1 MSFALVCIGM
11 IVVLGIVAAVANLFD
26 KGNDSIEQGH
36 DCSTCTAAKDESC
49 KLHCLIKETG
59 DRSQETGDR
68 RQEKGVR
75 RQESGDRSQEKGDRR
90 LFLFF
95 YLFTFLLFASG
106 CSTKHNTAK
115 SRWWHSFNAKYNIY
129 YNGQQAFIDGNL
141 EKEKGNKDNYTENLP
156 LYPVGNKTSREI
168 GSGQYDRAIEKAEK
182 AIKMHSIKAKP
193 EWKSNKTKTAK
204 DREWLERK
212 EYNPFIW
219 KAWMLLGKAQFQKGA
234 FDEAA
239 ATFSYMSR
247 LYQTQPLQN
256 GLARAWLAKCYVEL
270 DWLYDAEDVIRNM
283 NRDSVDFRTIK
294 DWDYTY
300 ADYYLRAGELEKAVP
315 YLKKVIKHEKR
326 SKQKAREWFLLGQ
339 IQRQLGNR
347 AEAERAFRKV
357 VGCHPPYELEFNAR
371 IAQTE
376 VIAAENAKG
385 MISRLKRMAVN
396 DNNKDY
402 LDQVYYAMG
411 NIYMAQKDTTK
422 AIAAYEKGNEKATR
436 SGTEKGVL
444 LLTLG
449 NLYWELEKY
458 NDAQRCYGEAIGLLD
473 KERKDYEELSNRS
486 RVLDELVPY
495 TDAIHLQDSL
505 LELSTLPEEELLKVI
520 DRIISDLKKKEKEEL
535 RRQQELEAEQIQQQ
549 NEARGNNNQR
559 PNAPAAP
566 TIPQQGNGQWY
577 FYNPMTV
584 NQGKATFQR
593 QWGKRENSDDWQRV
607 NRTVV
612 NLTPEET
619 SPTDPSNPSDP
630 SLATDSLGALTDSI
644 AANVNDSIPEDTLA
658 NDPHNREY
666 YLAQIPTTDE
676 MKAACHDIIKDG
688 LLHSGIIFKDK
699 LENLRLS
706 EKQFMR
712 LTGDYPDFEHLDEAW
727 YHLFLLYSRQG
738 REDLADS
745 CLSHLKTGHPESEW
759 TILLSDPYYFENAQ
773 FGEHIEDSLYAATYQ
788 AFKDDNHQMIR
799 ANAKLSE
806 ERFPLGENRAKFIF
820 IDGLSRLN
828 DGDGDGCIEQL
839 KTVVEKYPE
848 SEVSELAGMIIKGVQ
863 DGRRLHGGKF
873 DIGDVWSRRDITLT
887 EDSTQTDTLN
897 AAREQDFLFILTYQP
912 DSVSENQLLYE
923 MARYNFT
930 NFLVRNF
937 EIQIEAAE
945 PPYIEEEE
953 EAMPGEYHR
962 MVFSG
967 FLSYDEALQ
976 YARQLYADKVMAE
989 RLKPCLSLIIS
1000 SQNLALLGSR
1010 FTYEEYERF
1019 YEKTFMPMK
1028 ISEEKLLIRPEGMDS
1043 TDPEDISGPEETTEG
1058 EDDSESEDDEEYLPA
1073 APAKATEKKQVE
1085 GFDFGDDFW

>member
-1 MSFALVCIGM
+1 MFKGRKMAKRELKGLLKALRYS
-11 IVVLGIVAAVANLFD
+11 LT
-26 KGNDSIEQGH
+26 S
-36 DCSTCTAAKDESC
+36 
-49 KLHCLIKETG
+49 
-59 DRSQETGDR
+59 
-68 RQEKGVR
+68 
-75 RQESGDRSQEKGDRR
+75 
-90 LFLFF
+90 
-95 YLFTFLLFASG
+95 YLLPLTTIIIILAS
-106 CSTKHNTAK
+106 CSTKHNTAQ
-115 SRWWHSFNAKYNIY
+115 SRWWHAFNAKYNIY

-141 EKEKGNKDNYTENLP
+141 EKEKGNQDNYTETLP
-156 LYPVGNKTSREI
+156 LYPVGNKNSREI
-168 GSGQYDRAIEKAEK
+168 GKGQFEQAIEKAEK

-193 EWKSNKTKTAK
+193 EWKSGKTKTAK
-204 DREWLERK
+204 DREWLERR

-247 LYQTQPLQN
+247 LYQTQPMQN

-283 NRDSVDFRTIK
+283 NRDSVDFRTVK

-300 ADYYLRAGELEKAVP
+300 ADYYLRNGELEKAVP
-315 YLKKVIKHEKR
+315 YLRKVIKHEKR
-326 SKQKAREWFLLGQ
+326 SKQRAREWFLMGQ

-347 AEAERAFRKV
+347 AEAERAFKKV
-357 VGCHPPYELEFNAR
+357 VGCHPPYILEFNAR

-376 VIAAENAKG
+376 VVAAENAKG
-385 MISRLKRMAVN
+385 MISRLKRMARN

-411 NIYMAQKDTTK
+411 NIYIAQKDTVK

-436 SGTEKGVL
+436 SGIEKGVL

-449 NLYWELEKY
+449 NLYWEMEKY

-473 KERKDYEELSNRS
+473 KDRDDYEELSNRS
-486 RVLDELVPY
+486 KVLDELVPY

-505 LELSTLPEEELLKVI
+505 LELSMMPEEEQLKVI
-520 DRIISDLKKKEKEEL
+520 DRIIDELKKKEKEEL

-549 NEARGNNNQR
+549 NAAKGDNMQR
-559 PNAPAAP
+559 PNAPTAP
-566 TIPQQGNGQWY
+566 TVPQQGNGQWY
-577 FYNPMTV
+577 FYNPMSV
-584 NQGKATFQR
+584 NQGKTTFQR
-593 QWGKRENSDDWQRV
+593 QWGKRENADDWQRV
-607 NRTVV
+607 NKTVV
-612 NLTPEET
+612 NLNPEEPAT
-619 SPTDPSNPSDP
+619 TDPSNPSNP
-630 SLATDSLGALTDSI
+630 SLPSAPSLPTDSLAALTDSLGVLSDSI
-644 AANVNDSIPEDTLA
+644 AALPVDTIPEDTLA

-706 EKQFMR
+706 EKQFLR

-738 REDLADS
+738 RADLADS
-745 CLSHLKTGHPESEW
+745 CLSHLKTDYPESEW
-759 TILLSDPYYFENAQ
+759 TILLSDPYYFENAK

-799 ANAKLSE
+799 ANAKISE

-839 KTVVEKYPE
+839 KVVVEKYPE

-887 EDSTQTDTLN
+887 ADSTVTDTLN
-897 AAREQDFLFILTYQP
+897 ASREQDFLFILTYQT
-912 DSVSENQLLYE
+912 DSINENQLLYE

-945 PPYIEEEE
+945 PPYVEEDEE
-953 EAMPGEYHR
+953 GYVAPGEYHR

-976 YARQLYADKVMAE
+976 YARQLYADKTMAE
-989 RLKPCLSLIIS
+989 RLQPCLSLIIS

-1010 FTYEEYERF
+1010 FSYEEYERF
-1019 YEKTFMPMK
+1019 YEETFVPMK
-1028 ISEEKLLIRPEGMDS
+1028 ISEEKLLIRPDNVEII
-1043 TDPEDISGPEETTEG
+1043 DPEDESSDSEETTEG
-1058 EDDSESEDDEEYLPA
+1058 EEDGEESDDDGFLPA
-1073 APAKATEKKQVE
+1073 APAKKTEKKQVE
-1085 GFDFGDDFW
+1085 DFDFGDDFW

>member
-1 MSFALVCIGM
+1 MIRGGKISERQAKREQKGLLKALRYS
-11 IVVLGIVAAVANLFD
+11 L
-26 KGNDSIEQGH
+26 S
-36 DCSTCTAAKDESC
+36 S
-49 KLHCLIKETG
+49 
-59 DRSQETGDR
+59 
-68 RQEKGVR
+68 
-75 RQESGDRSQEKGDRR
+75 
-90 LFLFF
+90 FLFP
-95 YLFTFLLFASG
+95 LSTIIILAG

-141 EKEKGNKDNYTENLP
+141 EKEKSNQDNYTEIIP
-156 LYPVGNKTSREI
+156 LYPVGNKNSREI
-168 GSGQYDRAIEKAEK
+168 GKGQYDRAIEKAEK

-193 EWKSNKTKTAK
+193 EWKSGKTKTAK

-239 ATFSYMSR
+239 ATFTYMSR
-247 LYQTQPLQN
+247 LYQTQPMQN
-256 GLARAWLAKCYVEL
+256 GLARAWLAKCYTEL

-283 NRDSVDFRTIK
+283 NRDSVDFRTVK

-300 ADYYLRAGELEKAVP
+300 ADYYLRNGELEKAVP
-315 YLKKVIKHEKR
+315 YLQKVIKHEKR
-326 SKQKAREWFLLGQ
+326 SRQKAREWFLLGQ
-339 IQRQLGNR
+339 VQRQLGNR

-357 VGCHPPYELEFNAR
+357 AGCHPPYELEFNAR

-376 VIAAENAKG
+376 VIAASNAKG

-411 NIYMAQKDTTK
+411 NIYMAQQDTAK

-436 SGTEKGVL
+436 SGVEKGVL

-449 NLYWELEKY
+449 NLYWELEKF

-473 KERKDYEELSNRS
+473 KEREGYEELSNRS
-486 RVLDELVPY
+486 KVLDELVPY

-505 LELSTLPEEELLKVI
+505 LELSTLPEEEQLKVI

-535 RRQQELEAEQIQQQ
+535 RKQQELEAEQIQQQ
-549 NEARGNNNQR
+549 NAAKGPNR
-559 PNAPAAP
+559 PNRPDAPNAP
-566 TIPQQGNGQWY
+566 TIPQKGNVQWY

-584 NQGKATFQR
+584 NQGKQTFQR
-593 QWGKRENSDDWQRV
+593 QWGRRENTDDWQRM

-612 NLTPEET
+612 NLNSGSEDTQ
-619 SPTDPSNPSDP
+619 TDDKTLSTD
-630 SLATDSLGALTDSI
+630 SLATKTDSI
-644 AANVNDSIPEDTLA
+644 TANANDSIPTDTLA

-666 YLAQIPTTDE
+666 YLAQIPTTNE

-706 EKQFMR
+706 EKQLLR

-738 REDLADS
+738 RENLADS
-745 CLSHLKTGHPESEW
+745 CLSHLKVDHPESEW
-759 TILLSDPYYFENAQ
+759 TILLSDPYYFENAR

-788 AFKDDNHQMIR
+788 AFKDDNHEMIR
-799 ANAKLSE
+799 NNAKISE

-839 KTVVEKYPE
+839 KVVVEKYPQ

-887 EDSTQTDTLN
+887 EDSTVTDTLN
-897 AAREQDFLFILTYQP
+897 AARNQDFLFILTYHP
-912 DSVSENQLLYE
+912 DSINENQLLYE

-937 EIQIEAAE
+937 EIQIEAA
-945 PPYIEEEE
+945 PSPYEEEYTTGD
-953 EAMPGEYHR
+953 AYHR

-976 YARQLYADKVMAE
+976 YARQLYADKAMAE
-989 RLKPCLSLIIS
+989 RLRPCLSLIIS

-1019 YEKTFMPMK
+1019 YEDTFLPMK
-1028 ISEEKLLIRPEGMDS
+1028 ISEEKLLIRPEGVEII
-1043 TDPEDISGPEETTEG
+1043 DPEDEGSETEETTEG
-1058 EDDSESEDDEEYLPA
+1058 EDDGEEDDDEGILPA
-1073 APAKATEKKQVE
+1073 VPAKTTEKKQVE
-1085 GFDFGDDFW
+1085 DFDFGDDFW

>member
-1 MSFALVCIGM
+1 MGFVWVCIGM
-11 IVVLGIVAAVANLFD
+11 IVVLGIIAAVANRFD
-26 KGNDSIEQGH
+26 KGNDTIEQGH
-36 DCSTCTAAKDESC
+36 DCSTCTAAHDESC
-49 KLHCLIKETG
+49 KLHCLMEEAKE
-59 DRSQETGDR
+59 RK
-68 RQEKGVR
+68 EKGVR
-75 RQESGDRSQEKGDRR
+75 SQGEK
-90 LFLFF
+90 LLF
-95 YLFTFLLFASG
+95 YLFTFLLLSS
-106 CSTKHNTAK
+106 CSTHNNNAK
-115 SRWWHSFNAKYNIY
+115 TRWWHSFNAKYNTY
-129 YNGQQAFIDGNL
+129 YNGQLAFTDGNL
-141 EKEKGNKDNYTENLP
+141 EKEKGNQDNYTEIIP
-156 LYPVGNKTSREI
+156 LYPVGNKNSREI
-168 GSGQYDRAIEKAEK
+168 GKGQYDRAIEKAEK

-193 EWKSNKTKTAK
+193 EWKSGKTKTAK
-204 DREWLERK
+204 DREWLSRK

-239 ATFSYMSR
+239 ATFTYMSR
-247 LYQTQPLQN
+247 LYQTQPMQN
-256 GLARAWLAKCYVEL
+256 GLARAWLAKCYTEL

-283 NRDSVDFRTIK
+283 NRDSVDFRTVK

-300 ADYYLRAGELEKAVP
+300 ADYYIRTGELEKAVP
-315 YLKKVIKHEKR
+315 YLQKVIKHEKR
-326 SKQKAREWFLLGQ
+326 SRQKAREWFLLGQ

-357 VGCHPPYELEFNAR
+357 AGCHPPYELEFNAR

-376 VIAAENAKG
+376 VIAAGNAKG

-411 NIYMAQKDTTK
+411 NIYMAQQDTAK

-436 SGTEKGVL
+436 SGIEKGVL

-449 NLYWELEKY
+449 NLYWQMEKY

-473 KERKDYEELSNRS
+473 KERDDYEELSMRS
-486 RVLDELVPY
+486 KVLDELVPY

-505 LELSTLPEEELLKVI
+505 LELSMLPEAEQLKVI
-520 DRIISDLKKKEKEEL
+520 DRIISDLKKKEKEE
-535 RRQQELEAEQIQQQ
+535 RRKQQEAEAEQIQQQ
-549 NEARGNNNQR
+549 NAAKGNTNQR
-559 PNAPAAP
+559 PNAPVAP
-566 TIPQQGNGQWY
+566 TIPQPGGGQWY

-584 NQGKATFQR
+584 NQGKSTFQR
-593 QWGKRENSDDWQRV
+593 QWGKRENTDDWQRT
-607 NRTVV
+607 NKTVV
-612 NLTPEET
+612 NLSPESDAPSE
-619 SPTDPSNPSDP
+619 SSDPSDPSNPLDP
-630 SLATDSLGALTDSI
+630 SAPSDSLSTALTDSI
-644 AANVNDSIPEDTLA
+644 PTDTLA

-699 LENLRLS
+699 LDNLRLG
-706 EKQFMR
+706 EKQLLR
-712 LTGDYPDFEHLDEAW
+712 LTNNYPDFEHLDEAW

-745 CLSHLKTGHPESEW
+745 CLSHLKADHPESEW
-759 TILLSDPYYFENAQ
+759 TILLSDPYYFENAK

-788 AFKDDNHQMIR
+788 AFKDDKHDMIR
-799 ANAKLSE
+799 ANAKISE

-839 KTVVEKYPE
+839 KVVVEKYPQ
-848 SEVSELAGMIIKGVQ
+848 SEVSEMAGMIIKGVQ

-887 EDSTQTDTLN
+887 EDSTVTDTLSAERN
-897 AAREQDFLFILTYQP
+897 QDFLFILTYQP
-912 DSVSENQLLYE
+912 DSVNENQLLYE
-923 MARYNFT
+923 MARYNFS

-937 EIQIEAAE
+937 DIQIEAASS
-945 PPYIEEEE
+945 PYDEDDWT
-953 EAMPGEYHR
+953 AGQYHR
-962 MVFSG
+962 MTISG

-976 YARQLYADKVMAE
+976 YARQLYADKAMAE
-989 RLKPCLSLIIS
+989 RLQPCLSLIIS
-1000 SQNLALLGSR
+1000 TQNLALLGSR

-1019 YEKTFMPMK
+1019 YEETFLPMK
-1028 ISEEKLLIRPEGMDS
+1028 VSEEKLLIRPEGVEFI
-1043 TDPEDISGPEETTEG
+1043 DPEDEGSEPEETTE
-1058 EDDSESEDDEEYLPA
+1058 EDAED
-1073 APAKATEKKQVE
+1073 E
-1085 GFDFGDDFW
+1085 GGFNDDDFGDDFW